1 MEYTKHQTSLLHRV
15 KNKYENSKM
24 ITLTTKL
31 NILKQELKSKV
42 EKLRHRKKLAERKT
56 INNQFFYNTKKVY
69 QFMKLDAISD

>member
-1 MEYTKHQTSLLHRV
+1 
-15 KNKYENSKM
+15 M

-42 EKLRHRKKLAERKT
+42 EKLRHRKKLAERKR

-69 QFMKLDAISD
+69 QFMKLDAIFD